1 MADKRE
7 LPMGSPQKAFSE
19 RVLDTVTVIDLREA
33 ANNEYIASEL
43 ARAEIEAA
51 DPNTKWLSHDEIM
64 ERISKRREARGYV

>member
-7 LPMGSPQKAFSE
+7 LPMGSPQKALSE
-19 RVLDTVTVIDLREA
+19 RVLDTATVIDLREA

-64 ERISKRREARGYV
+64 ERINKRREARGYV

>member
-7 LPMGSPQKAFSE
+7 LPMGSPQKALNE
-19 RVLDTVTVIDLREA
+19 IVLDTATVIDLRES

-64 ERISKRREARGYV
+64 ERICKRREARGYV